1 MTGLVGVALTLLIQ
15 LAPPA
20 TPAWT
25 WTLYDDDPLV
35 LANEVPDTARL
46 RSTFECEPGTSVVRL
61 SLYPSTPARGF
72 ARVTAGS
79 ASTMAAFEPA
89 RGDGLRLVLRSD
101 HPVFAAFAANGRL
114 GVMIGD
120 EHRDIEVQRAHLA
133 KLRRFTELC
142 AS

>member
-1 MTGLVGVALTLLIQ
+1 MTGLFGVALTLLIQ
-15 LAPPA
+15 LAAPS

-46 RSTFECEPGTSVVRL
+46 RSTFECEPGSSIVRL
-61 SLYPSTPARGF
+61 SLYPSTPASGF

-79 ASTMAAFEPA
+79 ASTTAAFEPA
-89 RGDGLRLVLRSD
+89 RGNGLRLVLRSD
-101 HPVFAAFAANGRL
+101 HPVFAAFAADGHL

-120 EHRDIEVQRAHLA
+120 ERRDIEVQRTHLA

>member
-1 MTGLVGVALTLLIQ
+1 MTGLTSVVLALLIQ
-15 LAPPA
+15 QVAPA

-25 WTLYDDDPLV
+25 WTLYDDNPLV

-46 RSTFECEPGTSVVRL
+46 RSTFECEPGSSVVRL
-61 SLYPSTPARGF
+61 SLYPAAPAHGF

-79 ASTMAAFEPA
+79 AVTTAAVEPA

-101 HPVFAAFAANGRL
+101 HPVFAAFAANGHL
-114 GVMIGD
+114 GVMIG
-120 EHRDIEVQRAHLA
+120 EERRVIEVQRSHLA

>member
-1 MTGLVGVALTLLIQ
+1 MTGLFSVALALVIQ
-15 LAPPA
+15 LSAPA

-46 RSTFECEPGTSVVRL
+46 RSTFECEPGSSVVRL
-61 SLYPSTPARGF
+61 SLYPSAPARGF
-72 ARVTAGS
+72 ARVTAGA
-79 ASTMAAFEPA
+79 ASTTAAVEPA

-101 HPVFAAFAANGRL
+101 HPVFAAFAADGHL
-114 GVMIGD
+114 GVMIG
-120 EHRDIEVQRAHLA
+120 EEQRTIEVQRPHLA
-133 KLRRFTELC
+133 KLRRFAELC

>member
-1 MTGLVGVALTLLIQ
+1 MTGLFGVALTLLIQ
-15 LAPPA
+15 IAPPA
-20 TPAWT
+20 VPAWT

-46 RSTFECEPGTSVVRL
+46 RSTFECEPGSSVVRL
-61 SLYPSTPARGF
+61 SLYPSAPARGF

-79 ASTMAAFEPA
+79 ASTTAPVEPA
-89 RGDGLRLVLRSD
+89 RGEGLRLVLRSD
-101 HPVFAAFAANGRL
+101 HPVFAAFAADGHL

-120 EHRDIEVQRAHLA
+120 AHRDIEVQRVHLA
-133 KLRRFTELC
+133 KLRRFAELC

>member
-1 MTGLVGVALTLLIQ
+1 MTGLTGVALTLLIQ
-15 LAPPA
+15 LAIPPSS
-20 TPAWT
+20 AWT

-46 RSTFECEPGTSVVRL
+46 RSTFECDPGSSVVRL
-61 SLYPSTPARGF
+61 SLYPAAPAHGF

-79 ASTMAAFEPA
+79 AATT
-89 RGDGLRLVLRSD
+89 
-101 HPVFAAFAANGRL
+101 AN
-114 GVMIGD
+114 
-120 EHRDIEVQRAHLA
+120 HDIEVQRPHLA

>member
-1 MTGLVGVALTLLIQ
+1 MTGLLGVALTLLIQ
-15 LAPPA
+15 LAAPSA
-20 TPAWT
+20 TAWT

-46 RSTFECEPGTSVVRL
+46 RSTFECEPGSSVVRL
-61 SLYPSTPARGF
+61 SLYPAVPGNGF

-79 ASTMAAFEPA
+79 AATTAAFEPA
-89 RGDGLRLVLRSD
+89 SGDGLRLILRSD
-101 HPVFAAFAANGRL
+101 HPVFAAFAADGHL
-114 GVMIGD
+114 GVMIG
-120 EHRDIEVQRAHLA
+120 EERRDIEVQRTHLA